1 MILSVLSILDNN
13 ERVSDQ
19 EKGLTE
25 SLRAWRCRR
34 PAGT

>member
-19 EKGLTE
+19 EKGLVNGK
-25 SLRAWRCRR
+25 SARVAL
-34 PAGT
+34 